1 MRSKNNL
8 QGVRS
13 ITYQTRLRL
22 DRMIRPYKTFII
34 GIVVVT
40 LIITAFAVISS
51 DSEGS
56 CHSQASIKMIDET
69 GGKDYFVRFSVDSNS
84 NQIDSPFYTYTLAIS
99 KHVLLKIDE
108 IEKCTG
114 KADRDPQ
121 IELAFVYRPLYDRW
135 KSIPFTFELPKFK
148 NTRYLDSPWVKLTIT
163 SSPKLKMRAVF
174 IWNQRQF
181 MFDQAVLSGAQVSS
195 TVPLLP
201 LDRTSYWKFYRDYK
215 EKDRLTLGATKQVV
229 ASILAD
235 LAKRIPADILW
246 LFGHSSGFDG
256 NLDAETAL
264 IRANKQQL
272 EQYIFLTKQLL
283 NRRFESKQSEQHYS
297 SILDLKDILDLDK
310 YRIDRIKYR

>member
-1 MRSKNNL
+1 VRNQNNL
-8 QGVRS
+8 QGVRLAIDQINS
-13 ITYQTRLRL
+13 WIARI
-22 DRMIRPYKTFII
+22 IRRKTFVI
-34 GIVVVT
+34 GLATVL
-40 LIITAFAVISS
+40 LIIIFAVKSYYS
-51 DSEGS
+51 VGS
-56 CHSQASIKMIDET
+56 CHNQASIKTIDET
-69 GGKDYFVRFSVDSNS
+69 GGKDYFVRFSMDSNS
-84 NQIDSPFYTYTLAIS
+84 NTIDSPFYTYTLAIS
-99 KHVLLKIDE
+99 KHILLKIDE

-114 KADRDPQ
+114 KTDRDPQ
-121 IELAFVYRPLYDRW
+121 IELVFVYRPLYERW
-135 KSIPFTFELPKFK
+135 TSIPFTLELPKFK

-163 SSPKLKMRAVF
+163 RSPKLKVRAVF

-195 TVPLLP
+195 TMPLLP
-201 LDRTSYWKFYRDYK
+201 LDLTSYWKFYRDYK

-229 ASILAD
+229 TAVLAD

-246 LFGHSSGFDG
+246 LFSHSSGFDG

-283 NRRFESKQSEQHYS
+283 DRRLESKQIEQHYA